1 MDQCST
7 HLCQA
12 SQNVLCCAAAIVDP
26 LVVSLASDI
35 FRSLCENAAC
45 VDAVQARL
53 VPTIVSILNAPLE
66 KIPMGMQA
74 VCMAF
79 YC

>member
-1 MDQCST
+1 MFAIKLATKLVCR
-7 HLCQA
+7 
-12 SQNVLCCAAAIVDP
+12 CCAAIADP